1 MIKMGAMNNP
11 KVLVLMATY
20 NGQSW
25 IASQLESILSQEGVD
40 VSILVRDDAS
50 TDGTLNVLN
59 DFAEKDPRISVHV
72 ATQSSGAA
80 GRSFRRLFCLADV
93 RGYDAVALAD
103 QDDVWY
109 PDKLRRAMQALHASG
124 AEAYSGAVL
133 AQWADG
139 RTQELVQHA
148 DNRSLDYLFES
159 AGQGCTYVVR
169 ASAFQQIH
177 LACSTHANLLD
188 RLHYHDW
195 LIFLLLRVQGKTWY
209 FDAKPCMMYR
219 QHPSNELGS
228 RGTLSAILKRLR
240 LIRCGWY
247 REQIDA
253 ALRIAQTFAPEHA
266 LLIRFQ
272 RLFDAKPSIMRRVG
286 LASVF
291 LRFGRR
297 RLKDRCVMVMSALL
311 GWV

>member
-1 MIKMGAMNNP
+1 MNNP
-11 KVLVLMATY
+11 KILVLMATY
-20 NGQSW
+20 NGEAW
-25 IASQLESILSQEGVD
+25 VAAQLESILAQQGVE

-59 DFAEKDPRISVHV
+59 DFAEKDARISVHV
-72 ATQSSGAA
+72 ATESSGAA
-80 GRSFRRLFCLADV
+80 GRSFRRLFCLADED
-93 RGYDAVALAD
+93 GFDAVALAD

-109 PDKLRRAMQALHASG
+109 PDKLMRAMRALRDSG
-124 AEAYSGAVL
+124 ADAYSCAVL
-133 AQWADG
+133 AQWPSG
-139 RTQELVQHA
+139 RTKELTQ
-148 DNRSLDYLFES
+148 RSRVRPLDFLFEA

-169 ASAFQQIH
+169 ARAFQQIH
-177 LACSTHANLLD
+177 EACSMYANLLD

-195 LIFLLLRVQGKTWY
+195 LIFVLLRSLGKQWY
-209 FDAKPCMMYR
+209 FDEKPCMMYR
-219 QHPSNELGS
+219 QHQNNDLGS
-228 RGTLSAILKRLR
+228 RGTLKAVMKRLS
-240 LIRCGWY
+240 LIRSGWY

-272 RLFDAKPSIMRRVG
+272 RLFDAKPSIKRRVG

-297 RLKDRCVMVMSALL
+297 RLTDRCVMVMCSLL